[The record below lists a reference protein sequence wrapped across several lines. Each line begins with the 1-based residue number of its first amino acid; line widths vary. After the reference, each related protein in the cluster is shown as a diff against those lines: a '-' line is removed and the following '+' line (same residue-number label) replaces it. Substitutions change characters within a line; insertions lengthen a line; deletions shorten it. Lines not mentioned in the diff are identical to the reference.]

1 MKKYFFAASLCISQL
16 LGAQTSAPE
25 PSRYISKQAQSASVP
40 LNNYERCFY
49 FRLPN
54 GLVDQFQTD
63 MWDGTQFQYDNT
75 RFYIYDP
82 SEVLTG
88 VVTRKWDA
96 TNGYTDFARESYTY
110 DPDGNRLSESY
121 ERLNSSSNQF
131 ELERTVSF
139 TYSATGK
146 VLERTTFQYFNSQ
159 SFGSRIAYTYDA
171 DDREETLTYQNYY
184 NNAWNNQQ
192 RNTYL
197 YNDSDHKVDVLF
209 SDVWSETVNDWTL
222 ANRTSYS
229 YQPTVTTALTEVF
242 SNGTWSN
249 YSSSTTN
256 YNADNQVTSYLVSQ
270 YTPQGLNP
278 GNGYQ
283 IDYNPDKSL
292 QQFRYYYT
300 DFSNNVYFQSLQI
313 DYDYDTYTGTQ
324 STDLEADIQVFP
336 NPATDFLR
344 IQSADH
350 TEGMRY
356 AVHDTQGQVL
366 AQGSVRNGSSTID
379 CHAFAPGAYF
389 LMLSQNGRSKTV
401 AFIRN

>member
-1 MKKYFFAASLCISQL
+1 MKKYFFAAALCISQL
-16 LGAQTSAPE
+16 LGAQTAAPE
-25 PSRYISKQAQSASVP
+25 PTSYISQQAQGAGSP
-40 LNNYERCFY
+40 LNNFERCFY

-54 GLVDQFQTD
+54 GLLDQFQTD
-63 MWDGTQFQYDNT
+63 IWDGTQFQYNNT
-75 RFYIYDP
+75 RFHNYDP
-82 SEVLTG
+82 SGVLIG
-88 VVTRKWDA
+88 SVTRKWDA
-96 TNGYTDFARESYTY
+96 TNGYTDLAQESYTY
-110 DPDGNRLSESY
+110 DPNGNRLSELY
-121 ERLNSSSNQF
+121 ERLNTSSNQL

-146 VLERTTFQYFNSQ
+146 VLERTTFQYFNGQ
-159 SFGSRIAYTYDA
+159 NFGSRSVYTYDA
-171 DDREETLTYQNYY
+171 DDREETLTYQNYN

-192 RNTYL
+192 RNTYFH
-197 YNDSDHKVDVLF
+197 NDSDDKVDVLF
-209 SDVWSETVNDWTL
+209 SDVWSQTVNDWTPD
-222 ANRTSYS
+222 NRTSYT

-256 YNADNQVTSYLVSQ
+256 YNADNKVTSYLVSQ
-270 YTPQGLNP
+270 YTLQGLSPN
-278 GNGYQ
+278 NGYE

-292 QQFRYYYT
+292 HQFRYYFY
-300 DFSNNVYFQSLQI
+300 DFGNNAYFQSLQI

-324 STDLEADIQVFP
+324 STDLEAEIQVFP

-344 IQSADH
+344 IQSADN
-350 TEGMRY
+350 TDGMHFT
-356 AVHDTQGQVL
+356 VHNTQGQVL
-366 AQGSVRNGSSTID
+366 ARGPVRNGSSTID